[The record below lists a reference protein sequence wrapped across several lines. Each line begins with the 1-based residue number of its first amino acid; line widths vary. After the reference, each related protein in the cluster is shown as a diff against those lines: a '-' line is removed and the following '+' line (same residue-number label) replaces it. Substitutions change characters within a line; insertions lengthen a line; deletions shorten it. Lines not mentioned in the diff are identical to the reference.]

1 MTQSLFNRA
10 NRLNLILL
18 YFQGEFYANDLGTAN
33 LELVARFFEKYPDYA
48 DKTFL
53 SVKVSKLL
61 DREKNHKDA
70 EFLWCLGWPSSRE
83 RFRIKQLVSH
93 ILLVQGVNTSLIFIP
108 T

>member
-83 RFRIKQLVSH
+83 RFRIKQLVSRT
-93 ILLVQGVNTSLIFIP
+93 LLVQGVKTSLIFIP

>member
-1 MTQSLFNRA
+1 MTLSLFNRA

-70 EFLWCLGWPSSRE
+70 EFLWCSGWPSSRE
-83 RFRIKQLVSH
+83 RFRIKQLVSRT
-93 ILLVQGVNTSLIFIP
+93 LLVQGVKTSLIFIP